1 METVQQCSV
10 VDEDLVDAARR
21 GDRTAFSLLVARDRG
36 LVYGYAYARL
46 CDREEAED
54 VAQETFARAYL
65 SLATLRGA
73 GAWRAWLLRITA
85 NLCTD
90 ALRRQQRR
98 RTQPLDP
105 LWPDGAPSPET
116 QVLATERRR
125 ELRAAVRALPE
136 RYRVPMLL
144 RFGSGCTRRE
154 IALALSLPQSTI
166 TGRLAQAARLIRRE
180 LGEE

>member
-1 METVQQCSV
+1 METVQQV
-10 VDEDLVDAARR
+10 GAVDEDLVDAARG
-21 GDRTAFSLLVARDRG
+21 GDREAFSRLVARDRG

-54 VAQETFARAYL
+54 IAQETFARAYL
-65 SLATLRGA
+65 SLARLRGA
-73 GAWRAWLLRITA
+73 GAWRGWLLRIA
-85 NLCTD
+85 GNLCTD
-90 ALRRQQRR
+90 ALRRQRRR
-98 RTQPLDP
+98 RTEPLDP

-116 QVLATERRR
+116 QVLAAERQR
-125 ELRAAVRALPE
+125 ELRAAVRALPDK
-136 RYRVPMLL
+136 YRVPMLL
-144 RFGSGCTRRE
+144 RFASGFTRRE